1 MIDIKA
7 TLKNLHIKFPLMTLD
22 ELFAILDCVIEKSQ
36 LTDLSDYTLPKVWY
50 NSDLTTRKVD
60 VYEGEHQTCITN
72 TSNTYDTRV
81 GNK

>member
-50 NSDLTTRKVD
+50 QSELPTCKVD
-60 VYEGEHQTCITN
+60 IYEGDNQTCITN
-72 TSNTYDTRV
+72 TRNTHDTCV
-81 GNK
+81 GNN

>member
-7 TLKNLHIKFPLMTLD
+7 TLKNLHSKFPLMTLD
-22 ELFAILDCVIEKSQ
+22 ELFAVLDCVIEKTQ

-50 NSDLTTRKVD
+50 KAEPPTCKCEI
-60 VYEGEHQTCITN
+60 YEGDNQTCITN
-72 TSNTYDTRV
+72 THNTYDTCI

>member
-22 ELFAILDCVIEKSQ
+22 ELFAVLDCVIEKSQ

-50 NSDLTTRKVD
+50 NTEPTTCKVD
-60 VYEGEHQTCITN
+60 IYEGEHQTCITN
-72 TSNTYDTRV
+72 TRNTYDTCV

>member
-22 ELFAILDCVIEKSQ
+22 ELFAVLDCVIEKTQ

-50 NSDLTTRKVD
+50 TSEPTTCKVD
-60 VYEGEHQTCITN
+60 IYEGDNQTCITN
-72 TSNTYDTRV
+72 TRNTYDTCV

>member
-50 NSDLTTRKVD
+50 NSEPQTCKVD
-60 VYEGEHQTCITN
+60 IYEGDNQTCITK
-72 TSNTYDTRV
+72 TSNTYATCL

>member
-22 ELFAILDCVIEKSQ
+22 ELFAVLDCVIEKTQ

-50 NSDLTTRKVD
+50 KPEPASCKCEI
-60 VYEGEHQTCITN
+60 YEGDHQTCITN
-72 TSNTYDTRV
+72 THNTYDTCV